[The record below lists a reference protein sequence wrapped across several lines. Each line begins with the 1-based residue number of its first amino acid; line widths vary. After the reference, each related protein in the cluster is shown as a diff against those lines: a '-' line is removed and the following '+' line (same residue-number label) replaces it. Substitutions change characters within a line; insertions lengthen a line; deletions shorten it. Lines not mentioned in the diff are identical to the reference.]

1 MELLELVEL
10 VELYL
15 SSMKIDW
22 GKILSSQEE
31 FNKHLKKIR
40 NEKAKNNQAVV

>member
-1 MELLELVEL
+1 
-10 VELYL
+10 
-15 SSMKIDW
+15 MKTDW

-40 NEKAKNNQAVV
+40 NEKNKNNQAVV

>member
-1 MELLELVEL
+1 
-10 VELYL
+10 
-15 SSMKIDW
+15 MKIDW

-40 NEKAKNNQAVV
+40 NEKAKNNQAVVKGESGLRIL